1 MSFKIRKD
9 TNPKQAVRFQIKKRI
24 KRKFVNHQS
33 VVPRLVPFR
42 SNRFLYCQ
50 LVDPTTGKTLA
61 QANSREVGMKDLKSH
76 KGVEA
81 GAAVGK
87 LLAERAIQANVEK
100 VVFDRNGYAFHG
112 RVKAI
117 ADGAREAGLKF

>member
-1 MSFKIRKD
+1 MSFKIRKN
-9 TNPKQAVRFQIKKRI
+9 TNPKQVVRFQVKKRI
-24 KRKFVNHQS
+24 KRKFVDHQS
-33 VVPRLVPFR
+33 TVPRLVPFR

-50 LVDPTTGKTLA
+50 LVDPMTGKTIA
-61 QANSREVGMKDLKSH
+61 QANSREVSLKELKSH

-81 GAAVGK
+81 ASAVGK
-87 LLAERAIQANVEK
+87 LLAERAKAANIEQI
-100 VVFDRNGYAFHG
+100 VFDRNGYSFHG